1 MSDQNDPRLGTLFAH
16 LAAAT
21 TVAEARTVEGQI
33 WEIWFQGGDPK
44 LDRQMTIGSAAIDA
58 CDGAAAMAAFG
69 AVIAARPDFAE
80 GWNRRATLFFLMQR
94 FPESVADIE
103 KTLEL
108 EPRHFG
114 ALSGRGLVYLQLE
127 EEALALNSFE
137 GALEIH
143 PRLRGAEYNA
153 KMLRRQME
161 NNEI

>member
-58 CDGAAAMAAFG
+58 GDGAAAMAAFG

-114 ALSGRGLVYLQLE
+114 ALSGLAMIR
-127 EEALALNSFE
+127 EAQNDPF
-137 GALEIH
+137 GALEALENVALIH
-143 PRLRGAEYNA
+143 PKMPNLQDRVDRLTN
-153 KMLRRQME
+153 MLGE
-161 NNEI
+161 AI